1 MAECD
6 EAGRLKSSI
15 VWLRSS
21 LSTGIDGDPMAGT
34 KEGQGEPFLRD
45 VEPKLLL
52 KRPIRAK
59 TIDNGWEIEMV
70 AFEVI
75 GMTMLALF
83 FSALVDGNK
92 RIAR

>member
-1 MAECD
+1 
-6 EAGRLKSSI
+6 
-15 VWLRSS
+15 
-21 LSTGIDGDPMAGT
+21 MAGT
-34 KEGQGEPFLRD
+34 REGQGEPFLRD

-52 KRPIRAK
+52 ERPIRARS
-59 TIDNGWEIEMV
+59 IDNDWEIEMV